1 MRENGGDLAAGER
14 KGKGER
20 WAGGR
25 RRKEKRPEELKGDG
39 T

>member
-14 KGKGER
+14 KRKDERRMGER
-20 WAGGR
+20 K
-25 RRKEKRPEELKGDG
+25 KEKKLEELKGDG